1 MSIIAAIGVIFFLK
15 RRRPVTSSEKHV
27 SVIHE
32 IDGAE
37 IPGEL
42 PATYKP
48 ENVGS
53 DTALHEMYSPIAPRT
68 QWEEYGYS
76 EQRVYMPDG
85 LQRNRMEPG
94 QVSPLE
100 SNWSDIER

>member
-1 MSIIAAIGVIFFLK
+1 MFIIAAIGIIFFL
-15 RRRPVTSSEKHV
+15 RRRRSVSSNEKHV

-48 ENVGS
+48 ENVRS
-53 DTALHEMYSPIAPRT
+53 DNALHEMYSPTAPRA

-85 LQRNRMEPG
+85 WQRNTMEPG

-100 SNWSDIER
+100 SNWGDIER